1 MTLPELDQ
9 QMVWARLAWGVV
21 AAAILLSL
29 LPVRGMKARGAAVL
43 LAFVAMWL
51 PGPASP
57 AWWLGLAFQQPSAL
71 FAALCGVSVW
81 KRFAARPDQQTL
93 PLALAAALV
102 AGGLLLYADAV
113 GALSLGLYPGGFEAP
128 RAPVAG
134 VVLSVL
140 ALAVIVRGRQ
150 AAAGWA
156 VLLALTF
163 HAVTHL
169 PTGNLFDALLDPLLW
184 LWALARCVAFAFAAV
199 SARWRG
205 RAAGAP
211 TS

>member
-1 MTLPELDQ
+1 MTLPELGDQ
-9 QMVWARLAWGVV
+9 IVWARLAWGAV
-21 AAAILLSL
+21 AAALLLSL
-29 LPVRGMKARGAAVL
+29 LPLRGMKRRAAIAL
-43 LAFVAMWL
+43 LAVAAMWL

-93 PLALAAALV
+93 PVALAAALV
-102 AGGLLLYADAV
+102 AGGLVLYADAV
-113 GALSLGLYPGGFEAP
+113 GALSLGLYPWGFDAIQ
-128 RAPVAG
+128 APVAG

-150 AAAGWA
+150 HAAAWA

-163 HAVTHL
+163 HALTHL

-184 LWALARCVAFAFAAV
+184 LWALARCVAFVIARLRRRAVAAPA
-199 SARWRG
+199 S
-205 RAAGAP
+205 
-211 TS
+211 

>member
-1 MTLPELDQ
+1 MTLPELGD

-51 PGPASP
+51 PGPASA

-81 KRFAARPDQQTL
+81 KRFALRPDQQTL

-102 AGGLLLYADAV
+102 AGGLVLYADAV

-163 HAVTHL
+163 HAVTRL

-184 LWALARCVAFAFAAV
+184 LWALARCVALAFAVV
-199 SARWRG
+199 SARRRG

>member
-1 MTLPELDQ
+1 MTLPELGDQ
-9 QMVWARLAWGVV
+9 IVWARLAWGAV
-21 AAAILLSL
+21 AAALLLSL
-29 LPVRGMKARGAAVL
+29 LPLRGMKRRAAIAL
-43 LAFVAMWL
+43 LAVAAMWL

-93 PLALAAALV
+93 PVALAAALV
-102 AGGLLLYADAV
+102 AGGLVLYADAV
-113 GALSLGLYPGGFEAP
+113 GALSLGLYPWGFDAIQ
-128 RAPVAG
+128 APVAG

-150 AAAGWA
+150 HAAAWA

-184 LWALARCVAFAFAAV
+184 LWALARCVAFVIARLRRRAVAAPA
-199 SARWRG
+199 S
-205 RAAGAP
+205 
-211 TS
+211 

>member
-1 MTLPELDQ
+1 MTLPELGDQ
-9 QMVWARLAWGVV
+9 IVWARLAWGVV
-21 AAAILLSL
+21 AAALLLSL
-29 LPVRGMKARGAAVL
+29 LPLRGMKRRAAVAL
-43 LAFVAMWL
+43 LAFAAMWL

-57 AWWLGLAFQQPSAL
+57 AWWLGLAFQQPSGL

-93 PLALAAALV
+93 PVALAAALV
-102 AGGLLLYADAV
+102 AGGLVLYADAV
-113 GALSLGLYPGGFEAP
+113 GALSLGLYPWGFDAVQ
-128 RAPVAG
+128 APVAG

-140 ALAVIVRGRQ
+140 ALAASVRGRQ
-150 AAAGWA
+150 PAAAWA

-184 LWALARCVAFAFAAV
+184 LWALARCVAYAV
-199 SARWRG
+199 ASARPRG
-205 RAAGAP
+205 RAADAP
-211 TS
+211 IP

>member
-1 MTLPELDQ
+1 MTLPELGQ
-9 QMVWARLAWGVV
+9 QIVWARLAWGVV
-21 AAAILLSL
+21 AAALLLSL
-29 LPVRGMKARGAAVL
+29 LPLRGMKRRAAVVL
-43 LAFVAMWL
+43 VAFVAMWL

-71 FAALCGVSVW
+71 FAALCAVSVC
-81 KRFAARPDQQTL
+81 KRFADRPAQQTR
-93 PLALAAALV
+93 PAALAAALLL
-102 AGGLLLYADAV
+102 GGLVLYADAV
-113 GALSLGLYPGGFEAP
+113 GALSLGLYPWGFDAVQ
-128 RAPVAG
+128 APVAA
-134 VVLSVL
+134 VVLSVI

-150 AAAGWA
+150 HAAAWA

-184 LWALARCVAFAFAAV
+184 LWALARCVAAMI
-199 SARWRG
+199 SRLRG
-205 RAAGAP
+205 RAAVAP

>member
-1 MTLPELDQ
+1 MTLPELGDQ
-9 QMVWARLAWGVV
+9 IVWARLAWGVV
-21 AAAILLSL
+21 AAALMLSL
-29 LPVRGMKARGAAVL
+29 LPLRGMKRRAAVAL
-43 LAFVAMWL
+43 LAFAAMWL

-57 AWWLGLAFQQPSAL
+57 AWWLGLAFQQPSGL

-93 PLALAAALV
+93 PVALAAALV
-102 AGGLLLYADAV
+102 AGGLVLYADAV
-113 GALSLGLYPGGFEAP
+113 GALSLGLYPWGFDAVQ
-128 RAPVAG
+128 APVAG

-140 ALAVIVRGRQ
+140 ALAASVRGRQ
-150 AAAGWA
+150 PAAAWA

-184 LWALARCVAFAFAAV
+184 LWALARCVASAV
-199 SARWRG
+199 ASARPRG
-205 RAAGAP
+205 RAADAP
-211 TS
+211 IP

>member
-1 MTLPELDQ
+1 VSLPELGD

-21 AAAILLSL
+21 AGALLLSL
-29 LPVRGMKARGAAVL
+29 LPLHGMKQRAAIAL

-51 PGPASP
+51 PGSASP

-71 FAALCGVSVW
+71 FAALCGMSVW

-93 PLALAAALV
+93 PLALAAALL

-113 GALSLGLYPGGFEAP
+113 GALALGLYPGGFDAP
-128 RAPVAG
+128 QAPVAG

-140 ALAVIVRGRQ
+140 ALAVILRGRQ
-150 AAAGWA
+150 HAAAWA

-184 LWALARCVAFAFAAV
+184 LWALARCVAFAFTY
-199 SARWRG
+199 ARRRG
-205 RAAGAP
+205 RAANAP
-211 TS
+211 TP

>member
-1 MTLPELDQ
+1 VTLPELGDQ
-9 QMVWARLAWGVV
+9 IVWARLAWGAV
-21 AAAILLSL
+21 AAALLLSL
-29 LPVRGMKARGAAVL
+29 LPLRGMKRRAAIAL
-43 LAFVAMWL
+43 LAVAAMWL

-93 PLALAAALV
+93 PVALAAALV
-102 AGGLLLYADAV
+102 AGGLVLYADAV
-113 GALSLGLYPGGFEAP
+113 GALSLGLYPWGFDAIQ
-128 RAPVAG
+128 APVAG

-150 AAAGWA
+150 HAAAWA

-184 LWALARCVAFAFAAV
+184 LWALARCVAFVIARLRRRAVAAPA
-199 SARWRG
+199 S
-205 RAAGAP
+205 
-211 TS
+211 

>member
-1 MTLPELDQ
+1 MTLPELGQ
-9 QMVWARLAWGVV
+9 QIVWARLAWGVV
-21 AAAILLSL
+21 AAALLLSL
-29 LPVRGMKARGAAVL
+29 LPLRGMKRRAAVVL
-43 LAFVAMWL
+43 VASVAMWL

-81 KRFAARPDQQTL
+81 KRFADRPAQQTL
-93 PLALAAALV
+93 PAALAAALLL
-102 AGGLLLYADAV
+102 GGLVLYADAV
-113 GALSLGLYPGGFEAP
+113 GALSIGLYPWGFDAVQ
-128 RAPVAG
+128 APVAA
-134 VVLSVL
+134 VVLSVI

-150 AAAGWA
+150 HAAAWA

-169 PTGNLFDALLDPLLW
+169 PTGNFFDALLDPLLW
-184 LWALARCVAFAFAAV
+184 LWALARCVAV
-199 SARWRG
+199 MIARLRG
-205 RAAGAP
+205 RATVAP